1 MAHSMADSRSFSTF
15 IRSRRA
21 RRGALVFSFW
31 ALLLILVSTIAMTYV
46 VPGQTHQSAYGD
58 DWNDLGTFRSDI
70 SAMGIETTALV
81 SSPLLLSEIDYPEEA
96 VFIISGVERDTISLP
111 RFTGDENVIE
121 FSEGDGYT
129 TSEILAIESFVQ
141 RGGTV
146 LLMDDFGYS
155 SNLADQFGLQY
166 SGHRLYDEG
175 SYAAEL
181 GADYIWINTGAA
193 FNFTTNSGSLATI
206 HPCLKDLDDDG
217 VIDILAP
224 EPLNP
229 AISSFVTES
238 DAGLC
243 AHRYSVDGWDFS
255 EGYHLLTNSPSAFE
269 KATSYNPVENR
280 YAIGKSTLDSYL
292 DTNDDGNLTVG
303 FESLGIEGDEQGPF
317 AVYVRHCEDRLCIDA
332 DGGRVHF
339 VADGSILINSLY
351 DPSSLGNFA
360 AGGGSTQSISVPE
373 NDNRKWALDI
383 IAEALLVDPN
393 STKAS
398 SNAIVIFDESRHQQ
412 PTLFGDT
419 YNLLYYILIYFTN
432 DWMAMLLLFL
442 TLFIVLEAV
451 LIRKED
457 PQDWRHVFRIIY
469 YGFGDARRYEYYQR
483 PEKIRQVLL
492 SRIRNL
498 NTLSR
503 EEFDAMPASELQ
515 RMVEDPILVNFL
527 FEDRRYKP
535 DELVGIIKRI
545 KEWGRTD
552 SEAGA

>member
-1 MAHSMADSRSFSTF
+1 MSESQSFTTL
-15 IRSRRA
+15 IKSRRA

-70 SAMGIETTALV
+70 SSMGIETTALV
-81 SSPLLLSEIDYPEEA
+81 SSPLLLSEIDYPEQA
-96 VFIISGVERDTISLP
+96 VFVISGVERDTISLP

-129 TSEILAIESFVQ
+129 TSEILAIESFVE

-181 GADYIWINTGAA
+181 GADYIWINTGSA

-206 HPCLKDLDDDG
+206 HPCLKDLDNDG
-217 VIDILAP
+217 VIDILDP
-224 EPLNP
+224 EQLDPS
-229 AISSFVTES
+229 ISAFVTEA

-255 EGYHLLTNSPSAFE
+255 EGYNLLTNTPSAFE

-332 DGGRVHF
+332 SGGRVHF

-360 AGGGSTQSISVPE
+360 AGGGSTQSISIPD

-419 YNLLYYILIYFTN
+419 YNLLYYLLIYFTN

-515 RMVEDPILVNFL
+515 RMVEDPILINFL

-552 SEAGA
+552 SEAEGA

>member
-1 MAHSMADSRSFSTF
+1 MADWRVLSKQLTT
-15 IRSRRA
+15 RRA
-21 RRGALVFSFW
+21 RRGALIFAFW
-31 ALLLILVSTIAMTYV
+31 ALLLILVSSVLQTYIID
-46 VPGQTHQSAYGD
+46 GQTHQSAYGD
-58 DWNDLGTFRSDI
+58 DWNDLGSFRTDI
-70 SAMGIETTALV
+70 NNMGVETTALV
-81 SSPLLLSEIDYPEEA
+81 SSPLLLSEIDHPEEA
-96 VFIISGVERDTISLP
+96 IFIVSGVERDTISLP

-121 FSEGDGYT
+121 FSEGEGYT
-129 TSEILAIESFVQ
+129 TSEILAIEAFVES
-141 RGGTV
+141 GGTV

-155 SNLADQFGLQY
+155 SNLADQFGLDY

-175 SYAAEL
+175 SYAVEL
-181 GADYIWINTGAA
+181 GADYVWINTGSA
-193 FNFTTNSGSLATI
+193 FNFTTNSGSLASI
-206 HPCLKDLDDDG
+206 HPCLKDLDNDG
-217 VIDILAP
+217 VIDILDP
-224 EPLNP
+224 EPLDP
-229 AISSFVTES
+229 SISSFVTES

-243 AHRYSVDGWDFS
+243 AHRYSPTGEWDFT
-255 EGYHLLTNSPSAFE
+255 EGYHLLTNAPSAFE

-280 YAIGKSTLDSYL
+280 YAIGKSSLDSYL

-317 AVYVRHCEDRLCIDA
+317 AVYVRYCQDRLCIDA
-332 DGGRVHF
+332 DSGRVHF
-339 VADGSILINSLY
+339 VADGSLLINALY
-351 DPSSLGNFA
+351 DPASVGQFA
-360 AGGGSTQSISVPE
+360 AGGGSTASISMPE
-373 NDNRKWALDI
+373 TDNRKWALDI
-383 IAEALLVDPN
+383 IAEALLVSPN

-419 YNLLYYILIYFTN
+419 YNLLYYLLIYFTN

-451 LIRKED
+451 LIRKDD
-457 PQDWRHVFRIIY
+457 PEDWRHVFRIIY

-503 EEFDAMPASELQ
+503 EEFDALPAVELQ
-515 RMVEDPILVNFL
+515 RMVDDPVLVNFI

-552 SEAGA
+552 SGVEA

>member
-1 MAHSMADSRSFSTF
+1 MSESQSFSSF
-15 IRSRRA
+15 IKSRRA
-21 RRGALVFSFW
+21 RRGALIFSFW

-96 VFIISGVERDTISLP
+96 VFVISGVERDTISLP

-129 TSEILAIESFVQ
+129 TSEILAIESFVE

-181 GADYIWINTGAA
+181 GADYIWINTGSA

-206 HPCLKDLDDDG
+206 HPCLKDLDNDG
-217 VIDILAP
+217 VIDILDP
-224 EPLNP
+224 EPLDP
-229 AISSFVTES
+229 AISSFVTEA

-255 EGYHLLTNSPSAFE
+255 EGYNLLTNTPSAFE

-332 DGGRVHF
+332 NGGRVHF

-351 DPSSLGNFA
+351 DPSLLGNFA
-360 AGGGSTQSISVPE
+360 AGDGSTQSISVPE

-515 RMVEDPILVNFL
+515 RMVEDPILINFL

-552 SEAGA
+552 SEAEVA

>member
-1 MAHSMADSRSFSTF
+1 MADSRSFSTF

-217 VIDILAP
+217 VIDILDP

>member
-1 MAHSMADSRSFSTF
+1 MADWRVLSKQLTT
-15 IRSRRA
+15 RRA
-21 RRGALVFSFW
+21 RRGALIFAFW
-31 ALLLILVSTIAMTYV
+31 ALLLILVSSVLQTYIID
-46 VPGQTHQSAYGD
+46 GQTHQSAYGD
-58 DWNDLGTFRSDI
+58 DWNDLGSFRTDI
-70 SAMGIETTALV
+70 NNMGVETTALV
-81 SSPLLLSEIDYPEEA
+81 SSPLLLSEIDHPEEA
-96 VFIISGVERDTISLP
+96 IFIVSGVERDTISLP

-121 FSEGDGYT
+121 FSEGEGYT
-129 TSEILAIESFVQ
+129 TSEILAIEAFVES
-141 RGGTV
+141 GGTV

-155 SNLADQFGLQY
+155 SNLADQFGLDY

-175 SYAAEL
+175 SYAVEL
-181 GADYIWINTGAA
+181 GADYVWINTGSA
-193 FNFTTNSGSLATI
+193 FNFTTNSGSLASI
-206 HPCLKDLDDDG
+206 HPCLKDLDNDG
-217 VIDILAP
+217 VIDILDP

-229 AISSFVTES
+229 SISSFVTES

-243 AHRYSVDGWDFS
+243 AHRYSPTGEWDFT
-255 EGYHLLTNSPSAFE
+255 EGYHLLTNAPSAFE

-280 YAIGKSTLDSYL
+280 YAIGKSSLDSYL

-317 AVYVRHCEDRLCIDA
+317 AVYVRYCQDRLCIDA
-332 DGGRVHF
+332 DSGRVHF
-339 VADGSILINSLY
+339 VADGSLLINALY
-351 DPSSLGNFA
+351 DPTSVGQFA
-360 AGGGSTQSISVPE
+360 AGGGSTASISMPE
-373 NDNRKWALDI
+373 TDNRKWALDI
-383 IAEALLVDPN
+383 IAEALLVSPN

-419 YNLLYYILIYFTN
+419 YNLLYYLLIYFTN

-457 PQDWRHVFRIIY
+457 PEDWRHVFRIIY

-503 EEFDAMPASELQ
+503 EEFDALPAMELQ
-515 RMVEDPILVNFL
+515 RMVDDPVLVNFI

-552 SEAGA
+552 SGVEA

>member
-1 MAHSMADSRSFSTF
+1 MADSRSFSTF

-217 VIDILAP
+217 VIDILDP

-303 FESLGIEGDEQGPF
+303 FESLGIEVDEQGPF

>member
-1 MAHSMADSRSFSTF
+1 MSESQSFSTF
-15 IRSRRA
+15 IKSRRA

-81 SSPLLLSEIDYPEEA
+81 SSPLLLSEIDHPEEA
-96 VFIISGVERDTISLP
+96 VFVISGVERDTISLP

-155 SNLADQFGLQY
+155 SNLANQFGLQY

-181 GADYIWINTGAA
+181 GADYIWINTGSA
-193 FNFTTNSGSLATI
+193 FNFTTNSGSLSTI
-206 HPCLKDLDDDG
+206 HPCLKDLDEDG
-217 VIDILAP
+217 VIDILDP

-255 EGYHLLTNSPSAFE
+255 EGYKLLTNSPSAFE

-332 DGGRVHF
+332 NGGRVHF

-351 DPSSLGNFA
+351 NPSSLGNFA
-360 AGGGSTQSISVPE
+360 AGGGSTQSISIPE

-419 YNLLYYILIYFTN
+419 YNLLYYLLIYFTN

-451 LIRKED
+451 LIRKDD

-515 RMVEDPILVNFL
+515 GMVEDPILVNFL

-545 KEWGRTD
+545 KEWGRTE
-552 SEAGA
+552 SEAEA

>member
-1 MAHSMADSRSFSTF
+1 MSESQSFSTF
-15 IRSRRA
+15 IKSRRA

-81 SSPLLLSEIDYPEEA
+81 SSPLLLSEIDHPEEA
-96 VFIISGVERDTISLP
+96 VFVISGVERDTISLP

-181 GADYIWINTGAA
+181 GADYIWINTGSA
-193 FNFTTNSGSLATI
+193 FNFTTNSGSLSTI
-206 HPCLKDLDDDG
+206 HPCLKDLDEDG

-255 EGYHLLTNSPSAFE
+255 EGYKLLTNSPSAFE

-332 DGGRVHF
+332 NGGRVHF

-351 DPSSLGNFA
+351 NPSSLGNFA
-360 AGGGSTQSISVPE
+360 AGGGSTQSISIPE

-419 YNLLYYILIYFTN
+419 YNLLYYLLIYFTN

-451 LIRKED
+451 LIRKDD

-515 RMVEDPILVNFL
+515 GMVEDPILVNFL

-545 KEWGRTD
+545 KEWGRTE
-552 SEAGA
+552 SEAEA

>member
-1 MAHSMADSRSFSTF
+1 MADSQSFSTF

-70 SAMGIETTALV
+70 SAMGVETTALV
-81 SSPLLLSEIDYPEEA
+81 SSPLLLSEIDHPEEA

-111 RFTGDENVIE
+111 RFTGDEDVIQ

-129 TSEILAIESFVQ
+129 TSEILAIESFVE

-181 GADYIWINTGAA
+181 GADYIWINTGSA

-206 HPCLKDLDDDG
+206 HPCLKDLDEDG
-217 VIDILAP
+217 VIDLLDP
-224 EPLNP
+224 EPLDP
-229 AISSFVTES
+229 AISAFVTES

-255 EGYHLLTNSPSAFE
+255 EGYNLLTNSPSAFE

-317 AVYVRHCEDRLCIDA
+317 AVYVRHCEDRLCIDSNS
-332 DGGRVHF
+332 GRVHF

-360 AGGGSTQSISVPE
+360 AWEGAIQSISMPE

-383 IAEALLVDPN
+383 IAEALLVNPN

-419 YNLLYYILIYFTN
+419 YNLLYYLLIYFTN

-469 YGFGDARRYEYYQR
+469 YGFGDARRYQYYQK

-503 EEFDAMPASELQ
+503 EEFDAIPASELQ

-545 KEWGRTD
+545 KEWGRTE
-552 SEAGA
+552 SEAEA

>member
-1 MAHSMADSRSFSTF
+1 MADWRVLSKQLTT
-15 IRSRRA
+15 RRA
-21 RRGALVFSFW
+21 RRGALIFAFW
-31 ALLLILVSTIAMTYV
+31 ALLLILVSSVLQTYIID
-46 VPGQTHQSAYGD
+46 GQTHQSAYGD
-58 DWNDLGTFRSDI
+58 DWNDLGSFRADI
-70 SAMGIETTALV
+70 NNMGVETTALV
-81 SSPLLLSEIDYPEEA
+81 SSPLLLSEIDHPEEA
-96 VFIISGVERDTISLP
+96 IFIVSGVERDTISLP

-121 FSEGDGYT
+121 FSEGEGYT
-129 TSEILAIESFVQ
+129 TSEILAIEAFVES
-141 RGGTV
+141 GGTV

-155 SNLADQFGLQY
+155 SNLAEQFGLDY

-175 SYAAEL
+175 SYAVEL
-181 GADYIWINTGAA
+181 GADYVWINTGSA
-193 FNFTTNSGSLATI
+193 FNFTTNSGSLASI
-206 HPCLKDLDDDG
+206 HPCLKDLDNDG
-217 VIDILAP
+217 VIDILDP
-224 EPLNP
+224 EPLDP
-229 AISSFVTES
+229 SISSFVTES

-243 AHRYSVDGWDFS
+243 AHRYSSTGEWDFT
-255 EGYHLLTNSPSAFE
+255 EGYHLLTNAPSAFE

-280 YAIGKSTLDSYL
+280 YAIGKSSLDSYL

-317 AVYVRHCEDRLCIDA
+317 AVYVRYCQDRLCIDA
-332 DGGRVHF
+332 DSGRVHF
-339 VADGSILINSLY
+339 VADGSLLINALY
-351 DPSSLGNFA
+351 DPTSVGQFA
-360 AGGGSTQSISVPE
+360 AGGGSTASISMPE
-373 NDNRKWALDI
+373 TDNRKWALDI
-383 IAEALLVDPN
+383 IAEALLVSPN

-419 YNLLYYILIYFTN
+419 YNLLYYLLIYFTN

-457 PQDWRHVFRIIY
+457 PEDWRHVFRIIY

-503 EEFDAMPASELQ
+503 EEFDALPAVELQ
-515 RMVEDPILVNFL
+515 RMVDDPVLVNFI

-552 SEAGA
+552 SGVEA

>member
-1 MAHSMADSRSFSTF
+1 MSESQSFSTF
-15 IRSRRA
+15 IKSRRA

-81 SSPLLLSEIDYPEEA
+81 SSPLLLSEIAHPEEA
-96 VFIISGVERDTISLP
+96 VFVISGVERDTISLP

-181 GADYIWINTGAA
+181 GADYIWINTGSA
-193 FNFTTNSGSLATI
+193 FNFTTNSGSLSTI
-206 HPCLKDLDDDG
+206 HPCLKDLDEDG
-217 VIDILAP
+217 VIDILDP

-255 EGYHLLTNSPSAFE
+255 EGYKLLTNSPSAFE

-332 DGGRVHF
+332 NGGRVHF

-351 DPSSLGNFA
+351 NPSSLGNFA
-360 AGGGSTQSISVPE
+360 AGGGSTQSISIPE

-419 YNLLYYILIYFTN
+419 YNLLYYLLIYFTN

-451 LIRKED
+451 LIRKDD

-515 RMVEDPILVNFL
+515 GMVEDPILVNFL

-545 KEWGRTD
+545 KEWGRTE
-552 SEAGA
+552 SEAEA

>member
-1 MAHSMADSRSFSTF
+1 MADWRGLSKQLTT
-15 IRSRRA
+15 RRA
-21 RRGALVFSFW
+21 RRGALIFAFW
-31 ALLLILVSTIAMTYV
+31 ALLLILVSSVLQTYIID
-46 VPGQTHQSAYGD
+46 GQTHQSAYGD
-58 DWNDLGTFRSDI
+58 DWNDLGSFRADI
-70 SAMGIETTALV
+70 NNMGVETTALV
-81 SSPLLLSEIDYPEEA
+81 SSPLLLSEIDHPEEA
-96 VFIISGVERDTISLP
+96 IFIVSGVERDTISLP

-121 FSEGDGYT
+121 FSEGEGYT
-129 TSEILAIESFVQ
+129 TSEILAIEAFVES
-141 RGGTV
+141 GGTV

-155 SNLADQFGLQY
+155 SNLADQFGLDY

-175 SYAAEL
+175 SYAVEL
-181 GADYIWINTGAA
+181 GADYVWINTGSA
-193 FNFTTNSGSLATI
+193 FNFTTNSGSLASI
-206 HPCLKDLDDDG
+206 HPCLKDLDNDG
-217 VIDILAP
+217 VSDILDP
-224 EPLNP
+224 EPLDP
-229 AISSFVTES
+229 SISSFVTES

-243 AHRYSVDGWDFS
+243 AHRYSPTGEWDFT
-255 EGYHLLTNSPSAFE
+255 EGYHLLTNAPSAFE

-280 YAIGKSTLDSYL
+280 YAIGKSSLDSYL
-292 DTNDDGNLTVG
+292 DTNAAGNLTVG

-317 AVYVRHCEDRLCIDA
+317 AVYVRYCQDRLCIDA
-332 DGGRVHF
+332 DSGRVHF
-339 VADGSILINSLY
+339 VADGSLLINALY
-351 DPSSLGNFA
+351 DPTSVGQFA
-360 AGGGSTQSISVPE
+360 AGGGSTASISMPE
-373 NDNRKWALDI
+373 TVYRKWALDI
-383 IAEALLVDPN
+383 IAEALLVSPN

-419 YNLLYYILIYFTN
+419 YNLLYYLLIYFTN

-457 PQDWRHVFRIIY
+457 PEDWRHVFRIIY

-503 EEFDAMPASELQ
+503 EEFDALPAVELQ
-515 RMVEDPILVNFL
+515 RMVDDPVLVNFI

-552 SEAGA
+552 SGVEA

>member
-1 MAHSMADSRSFSTF
+1 MADWRVLSKQLTT
-15 IRSRRA
+15 RRA
-21 RRGALVFSFW
+21 RRGALIFAFW
-31 ALLLILVSTIAMTYV
+31 ALLLILVSSVLQTYIID
-46 VPGQTHQSAYGD
+46 GQTHQSAYGD
-58 DWNDLGTFRSDI
+58 DWNDLGFFRADI
-70 SAMGIETTALV
+70 NNMGIETTALV
-81 SSPLLLSEIDYPEEA
+81 SSPLLLSEIDHPEEA
-96 VFIISGVERDTISLP
+96 IFVVSGVERDTISLP

-121 FSEGDGYT
+121 FSEGEGYT
-129 TSEILAIESFVQ
+129 TSEILAIEAFVES
-141 RGGTV
+141 GGTV

-155 SNLADQFGLQY
+155 SNLAEQFGLDY

-175 SYAAEL
+175 SYAVEL
-181 GADYIWINTGAA
+181 GADYVWINTGSA
-193 FNFTTNSGSLATI
+193 FNFTTNSGSLASI
-206 HPCLKDLDDDG
+206 HPCLKDLDNDG
-217 VIDILAP
+217 VIDILDP
-224 EPLNP
+224 EPLDP
-229 AISSFVTES
+229 SISSFVTES

-243 AHRYSVDGWDFS
+243 AHRYSPTGEWDFT
-255 EGYHLLTNSPSAFE
+255 EGYHLLTNAPSAFE

-280 YAIGKSTLDSYL
+280 YAIGKSSLDSYL

-317 AVYVRHCEDRLCIDA
+317 AVYVRYCQDRLCIDA
-332 DGGRVHF
+332 DSGRVHF
-339 VADGSILINSLY
+339 VADGSLLINALY
-351 DPSSLGNFA
+351 DPTSVGQFA
-360 AGGGSTQSISVPE
+360 AGGGSTASISMPE
-373 NDNRKWALDI
+373 TDNRKWALDI
-383 IAEALLVDPN
+383 IAEALLVSPN

-419 YNLLYYILIYFTN
+419 YNLLYYLLIYFTN

-457 PQDWRHVFRIIY
+457 PEDWRHVFRIIY

-503 EEFDAMPASELQ
+503 EEFDALPAVELQ
-515 RMVEDPILVNFL
+515 RMVDDPVLVNFI

-552 SEAGA
+552 SGVEA

>member
-1 MAHSMADSRSFSTF
+1 MADWRVLSQQLTT
-15 IRSRRA
+15 RRA
-21 RRGALVFSFW
+21 RRGALIFAFW
-31 ALLLILVSTIAMTYV
+31 ALLLILVSSVLQTYIID
-46 VPGQTHQSAYGD
+46 GQTHQSAYGD
-58 DWNDLGTFRSDI
+58 DWNDLGSFRTDI
-70 SAMGIETTALV
+70 NNMGVETTALV
-81 SSPLLLSEIDYPEEA
+81 SSPLLLSEIDHPEEA
-96 VFIISGVERDTISLP
+96 IFIVSGVERDTISLP

-121 FSEGDGYT
+121 FSEGEGYT
-129 TSEILAIESFVQ
+129 TSEILAIEAFVES
-141 RGGTV
+141 GGTV

-155 SNLADQFGLQY
+155 SNLADQFGLDY

-175 SYAAEL
+175 SYAVEL
-181 GADYIWINTGAA
+181 GADYVWINTGSA
-193 FNFTTNSGSLATI
+193 FNFTTNSGSLASI
-206 HPCLKDLDDDG
+206 HPCLKDLDNDG
-217 VIDILAP
+217 VIDILDP
-224 EPLNP
+224 EPLDP
-229 AISSFVTES
+229 SISSFVTES

-243 AHRYSVDGWDFS
+243 AHRYSSTGEWDFT
-255 EGYHLLTNSPSAFE
+255 EGYHLLTNAPSAFE

-280 YAIGKSTLDSYL
+280 YAIGKSSLDSYL

-317 AVYVRHCEDRLCIDA
+317 AVYVRYCQDRLCIDA
-332 DGGRVHF
+332 DSGRVHF
-339 VADGSILINSLY
+339 VADGSLLINALY
-351 DPSSLGNFA
+351 DPTSVGQFA
-360 AGGGSTQSISVPE
+360 AGGGSTASISMPE
-373 NDNRKWALDI
+373 TDNRKWALDI
-383 IAEALLVDPN
+383 IAEALLVSPN

-419 YNLLYYILIYFTN
+419 YNLLYYLLIYFTN

-457 PQDWRHVFRIIY
+457 PEDWRHVFRIIY

-503 EEFDAMPASELQ
+503 EEFDALPAVELQ
-515 RMVEDPILVNFL
+515 RMVDDPVLVNFI

-552 SEAGA
+552 SGVEA

>member
-1 MAHSMADSRSFSTF
+1 MADWRVLSKQLTT
-15 IRSRRA
+15 RRA
-21 RRGALVFSFW
+21 RRGALIFAFW
-31 ALLLILVSTIAMTYV
+31 ALLLILVSSVLQTYIID
-46 VPGQTHQSAYGD
+46 GQTHQSAYGD
-58 DWNDLGTFRSDI
+58 DWNDLGVFRADI
-70 SAMGIETTALV
+70 NNMGIETTALV
-81 SSPLLLSEIDYPEEA
+81 SSPLLLSEIDHPEEA
-96 VFIISGVERDTISLP
+96 IFIVSGVERDTISLP

-121 FSEGDGYT
+121 FSEGEGYT
-129 TSEILAIESFVQ
+129 TSEILAIEAFVES
-141 RGGTV
+141 GGTV

-155 SNLADQFGLQY
+155 SNLADQFGLDY

-175 SYAAEL
+175 SYAVEL
-181 GADYIWINTGAA
+181 GADYVWINTGSA
-193 FNFTTNSGSLATI
+193 FNFTTNSGSLASI
-206 HPCLKDLDDDG
+206 HPCLKDLDNDG
-217 VIDILAP
+217 VIDILDP
-224 EPLNP
+224 EPLDP
-229 AISSFVTES
+229 SISSFVTES

-243 AHRYSVDGWDFS
+243 AHRYSPTGEWDFT
-255 EGYHLLTNSPSAFE
+255 EGYRLLTNAPSAFE

-280 YAIGKSTLDSYL
+280 YAIGKSSLDSYL

-317 AVYVRHCEDRLCIDA
+317 AVYVRYCQDRLCIDA
-332 DGGRVHF
+332 DSGRVHF
-339 VADGSILINSLY
+339 VADGSLLINALY
-351 DPSSLGNFA
+351 DPTSVGQFA
-360 AGGGSTQSISVPE
+360 AGGGSTASISMPE
-373 NDNRKWALDI
+373 TDNRKWALDI
-383 IAEALLVDPN
+383 IAEALLVSPN

-419 YNLLYYILIYFTN
+419 YNLLYYLLIYFTN

-457 PQDWRHVFRIIY
+457 PEDWRHVFRIIY

-503 EEFDAMPASELQ
+503 EEFDALPAVELQ
-515 RMVEDPILVNFL
+515 RMVDDPVLVNFI

-552 SEAGA
+552 SGVEA

>member
-1 MAHSMADSRSFSTF
+1 MADWRVLSQQLTTRRS
-15 IRSRRA
+15 
-21 RRGALVFSFW
+21 RRGALIFAFW
-31 ALLLILVSTIAMTYV
+31 ALLLILVSSVLQTYIID
-46 VPGQTHQSAYGD
+46 GQTHQSAYGD
-58 DWNDLGTFRSDI
+58 DWNDLGFFRADI
-70 SAMGIETTALV
+70 NNMGIETTALV
-81 SSPLLLSEIDYPEEA
+81 SSPLLLSEIDHPEEA
-96 VFIISGVERDTISLP
+96 IFVVSGVERDTISLP

-121 FSEGDGYT
+121 FSEGEGYT
-129 TSEILAIESFVQ
+129 TSEILAIEAFVES
-141 RGGTV
+141 GGTV

-155 SNLADQFGLQY
+155 SNLAEQFGLDY

-175 SYAAEL
+175 SYAVEL
-181 GADYIWINTGAA
+181 GADYVWINTGSA
-193 FNFTTNSGSLATI
+193 FNFTTNSGSLASI
-206 HPCLKDLDDDG
+206 HPCLKDLDNDG
-217 VIDILAP
+217 VIDILDP
-224 EPLNP
+224 EPLDP
-229 AISSFVTES
+229 SISSFVTES

-243 AHRYSVDGWDFS
+243 AHRYSPTGEWDFT
-255 EGYHLLTNSPSAFE
+255 EGYHLLTNAPSAFE

-280 YAIGKSTLDSYL
+280 YAIGKSSLDSYL

-317 AVYVRHCEDRLCIDA
+317 AVYVRYCQDRLCIDA
-332 DGGRVHF
+332 DSGRVHF
-339 VADGSILINSLY
+339 VADGSLLINALY
-351 DPSSLGNFA
+351 DPTSVGQFA
-360 AGGGSTQSISVPE
+360 AGGGSTASISMPE
-373 NDNRKWALDI
+373 TDNRKWALDI
-383 IAEALLVDPN
+383 IAEALLVSPN

-419 YNLLYYILIYFTN
+419 YNLLYYLLIYFTN

-457 PQDWRHVFRIIY
+457 PEDWRHVFRIIY

-503 EEFDAMPASELQ
+503 EEFDALPAVELQ
-515 RMVEDPILVNFL
+515 RMVDDPVLVNFI

-552 SEAGA
+552 SGVEA

>member
-1 MAHSMADSRSFSTF
+1 MSESQSFSTF
-15 IRSRRA
+15 IKSRRA

-81 SSPLLLSEIDYPEEA
+81 SSPLLLSEIDHPEEA
-96 VFIISGVERDTISLP
+96 VFVISGVERDTISLP

-181 GADYIWINTGAA
+181 GADYIWINTGSA
-193 FNFTTNSGSLATI
+193 FNFTTNSGSLSTI
-206 HPCLKDLDDDG
+206 HPCLKDLDEDG
-217 VIDILAP
+217 VIDILDP

-255 EGYHLLTNSPSAFE
+255 EGYKLLTNSPSAFE

-332 DGGRVHF
+332 NGGRVHF

-351 DPSSLGNFA
+351 NPSSLGNFA
-360 AGGGSTQSISVPE
+360 AGGGSTQSISIPE

-419 YNLLYYILIYFTN
+419 YNLLYYLLIYFTN

-451 LIRKED
+451 LIRKDD

-498 NTLSR
+498 NTLAS

-515 RMVEDPILVNFL
+515 GMVEDPILVNFL

-545 KEWGRTD
+545 KEWGRTE
-552 SEAGA
+552 SEAEA

>member
-1 MAHSMADSRSFSTF
+1 MADSRSFSTF

-217 VIDILAP
+217 VIDILDP

-503 EEFDAMPASELQ
+503 EEFDAIPASELQ

-545 KEWGRTD
+545 KEWGRTE
-552 SEAGA
+552 SEAEA

>member
-1 MAHSMADSRSFSTF
+1 MADWRGLSKQLTT
-15 IRSRRA
+15 RRA
-21 RRGALVFSFW
+21 RRGALIFAFW
-31 ALLLILVSTIAMTYV
+31 ALLLILVSSVLQTYIID
-46 VPGQTHQSAYGD
+46 GQTHQSAYGD
-58 DWNDLGTFRSDI
+58 DWNDLGFFRADI
-70 SAMGIETTALV
+70 NNMGIETTALV
-81 SSPLLLSEIDYPEEA
+81 SSPLLLSEIDHPEEA
-96 VFIISGVERDTISLP
+96 IFIVSGVERDTISLP

-121 FSEGDGYT
+121 FSEGEGYT
-129 TSEILAIESFVQ
+129 TSEILAIEAFVES
-141 RGGTV
+141 GGTV

-155 SNLADQFGLQY
+155 SNLADQFGLDY

-175 SYAAEL
+175 SYAVEL
-181 GADYIWINTGAA
+181 GADYVWINTGSA
-193 FNFTTNSGSLATI
+193 FNFTTNSGSLASI
-206 HPCLKDLDDDG
+206 HPCLKDLDNDG
-217 VIDILAP
+217 VIDILDP
-224 EPLNP
+224 EPLDP
-229 AISSFVTES
+229 SISSFVTES

-243 AHRYSVDGWDFS
+243 AHRYSPTGEWDFT
-255 EGYHLLTNSPSAFE
+255 EGYRLLTNAPSAFE

-280 YAIGKSTLDSYL
+280 YAIGKSSLDSYL

-317 AVYVRHCEDRLCIDA
+317 AVYVRYCQDRLCIDA
-332 DGGRVHF
+332 DSGRVHF
-339 VADGSILINSLY
+339 VADGSLLINALY
-351 DPSSLGNFA
+351 DPTSVGQFA
-360 AGGGSTQSISVPE
+360 AGGGSTASISMPE
-373 NDNRKWALDI
+373 TDNRKWALDI
-383 IAEALLVDPN
+383 IAEALLVSPN

-419 YNLLYYILIYFTN
+419 YNLLYYLLIYFTN

-457 PQDWRHVFRIIY
+457 PEDWRHVFRIIY

-503 EEFDAMPASELQ
+503 EEFDALPAVELQ
-515 RMVEDPILVNFL
+515 RMVDDPVLVNFI

-552 SEAGA
+552 SGVEA

>member
-1 MAHSMADSRSFSTF
+1 MADWRVLSKQLTT
-15 IRSRRA
+15 RRA
-21 RRGALVFSFW
+21 RRGALIFAFW
-31 ALLLILVSTIAMTYV
+31 ALLLILVSSVLQTYIID
-46 VPGQTHQSAYGD
+46 GQTHQSAYGD
-58 DWNDLGTFRSDI
+58 DWNDLGSFRTDI
-70 SAMGIETTALV
+70 NNMGVETTALV
-81 SSPLLLSEIDYPEEA
+81 SSPLLLSEIDHPEEA
-96 VFIISGVERDTISLP
+96 IFIVSGVERDTISLP

-121 FSEGDGYT
+121 FSEGEGYT
-129 TSEILAIESFVQ
+129 TSEILAIEAFVES
-141 RGGTV
+141 GGTV

-155 SNLADQFGLQY
+155 SNLANQFGLDY

-175 SYAAEL
+175 SYAVEL
-181 GADYIWINTGAA
+181 GADYVWINTGSA
-193 FNFTTNSGSLATI
+193 FNFTTNSGSLASI
-206 HPCLKDLDDDG
+206 HPCLKDLDNDG
-217 VIDILAP
+217 VIDILDP
-224 EPLNP
+224 EPLDP
-229 AISSFVTES
+229 SISSFVTES

-243 AHRYSVDGWDFS
+243 AHRYSPTGEWDFT
-255 EGYHLLTNSPSAFE
+255 EGYHLLTNAPSAFE

-280 YAIGKSTLDSYL
+280 YAIGKSSLDSYL

-317 AVYVRHCEDRLCIDA
+317 AVYVRYCQDRLCIDA
-332 DGGRVHF
+332 DSGRVHF
-339 VADGSILINSLY
+339 VADGSLLINALY
-351 DPSSLGNFA
+351 DPASVGQFA
-360 AGGGSTQSISVPE
+360 AGGGSTASISMPE
-373 NDNRKWALDI
+373 TDNRKWALDI
-383 IAEALLVDPN
+383 IAEALLVSPN

-419 YNLLYYILIYFTN
+419 YNLLYYLLIYFTN

-451 LIRKED
+451 LIRKDD
-457 PQDWRHVFRIIY
+457 PEDWRHVFRIIY

-503 EEFDAMPASELQ
+503 EEFDALPAVELQ
-515 RMVEDPILVNFL
+515 RMVDDPVLVNFI

-552 SEAGA
+552 SGVEA

>member
-1 MAHSMADSRSFSTF
+1 MSESQSFSTF
-15 IRSRRA
+15 IKSRRA

-81 SSPLLLSEIDYPEEA
+81 SSPLLLSEIDHPEEA
-96 VFIISGVERDTISLP
+96 VFVISGVERDTISLP

-181 GADYIWINTGAA
+181 GADYIWINTGSA
-193 FNFTTNSGSLATI
+193 FNFTTNSGSLSTI
-206 HPCLKDLDDDG
+206 HPCLKDLDEDG
-217 VIDILAP
+217 VIDILDP

-255 EGYHLLTNSPSAFE
+255 EGYKLLTNSPSAFE

-332 DGGRVHF
+332 NGGRVHF

-351 DPSSLGNFA
+351 NPSSLGNFA
-360 AGGGSTQSISVPE
+360 AGGGSTQSISIPE

-419 YNLLYYILIYFTN
+419 YNLLYYLLIYFTN

-451 LIRKED
+451 LIRKDD

-515 RMVEDPILVNFL
+515 SMVEDPILVNFL

-545 KEWGRTD
+545 KEWGRTE
-552 SEAGA
+552 SEAEA

>member
-1 MAHSMADSRSFSTF
+1 MADWRVLSKQLTT
-15 IRSRRA
+15 RRA
-21 RRGALVFSFW
+21 RRGALIFAFW
-31 ALLLILVSTIAMTYV
+31 ALLLILVSSVLQTYIID
-46 VPGQTHQSAYGD
+46 GQTHQSAYGD
-58 DWNDLGTFRSDI
+58 DWNDLGAFRTDI
-70 SAMGIETTALV
+70 NNMGVETTALV
-81 SSPLLLSEIDYPEEA
+81 SSPLLLSEIDHPEEA
-96 VFIISGVERDTISLP
+96 IFIVSGVERDTISLP

-121 FSEGDGYT
+121 FSEGEGYT
-129 TSEILAIESFVQ
+129 TSEILAIEAFVES
-141 RGGTV
+141 GGTV

-155 SNLADQFGLQY
+155 SNLADQFGLDY

-175 SYAAEL
+175 SYAVEL
-181 GADYIWINTGAA
+181 GADYVWINTGSA
-193 FNFTTNSGSLATI
+193 FNFTTNSGSLASI
-206 HPCLKDLDDDG
+206 HPCLKDLDNDG
-217 VIDILAP
+217 VIDILDP
-224 EPLNP
+224 EPLDP
-229 AISSFVTES
+229 SISSFVTES

-243 AHRYSVDGWDFS
+243 AHRYSPTGEWDFT
-255 EGYHLLTNSPSAFE
+255 EGYRLLTNAPSAFE

-280 YAIGKSTLDSYL
+280 YAIGKSSLDSYL

-317 AVYVRHCEDRLCIDA
+317 AVYVRYCQDRLCIDA
-332 DGGRVHF
+332 DSGRVHF
-339 VADGSILINSLY
+339 VADGSLLINALY
-351 DPSSLGNFA
+351 DPTSVGQFA
-360 AGGGSTQSISVPE
+360 AGGGSTASISMPE
-373 NDNRKWALDI
+373 TDNRKWALDI
-383 IAEALLVDPN
+383 IAEALLVSPN

-419 YNLLYYILIYFTN
+419 YNLLYYLLIYFTN

-457 PQDWRHVFRIIY
+457 PEDWRHVFRIIY

-503 EEFDAMPASELQ
+503 EEFDALPAVELQ
-515 RMVEDPILVNFL
+515 RMVDDPVLVNFI

-552 SEAGA
+552 SGVEA